1 MKNKILLQNI
11 FPLEELKKEGRI
23 LLVRHSHE
31 KLKEMYF
38 ENLIEEYQSF
48 QDKPA
53 FINSRYIIC
62 FLGSERNSAVFYG
75 AYEVEE
81 ILTGEK
87 VPNYSKELTKY
98 HNKDKTSNDFYLVL
112 KKIEVFDKFKDRL
125 VIDWM
130 VPRGWYN
137 TYGDVADKEVIKI
150 LPNNYVKD
158 FPGLMNIKIDF
169 QELKKIIDNPDSHS
183 EWFNALSKLQAVY
196 LILDKSD
203 GLQYVGTT
211 YGENG
216 LWQRWETYAKGNHTG
231 GNLKFNKL
239 KEKNSNFYENFQ
251 FSILEVLSK
260 TANQKYCTEKEK
272 NWKDKLGSKAFGLNS
287 N

>member
-1 MKNKILLQNI
+1 MKNKILLQDI
-11 FPLEELKKEGRI
+11 LPLEELNKQGKI
-23 LLVRHSHE
+23 LLIRHSHDN
-31 KLKEMYF
+31 LKEMYD

-53 FINSRYIIC
+53 FVDFKYIIC
-62 FLGSERNSAVFYG
+62 FLGSERNSAIFYG
-75 AYEVEE
+75 IYELQE
-81 ILTGEK
+81 IISGID
-87 VPNYSKELTKY
+87 VPNYSIELSKY
-98 HNKDKTSNDFYLVL
+98 HKKEKTSKDFYLIL
-112 KKIEVFDKFKDRL
+112 KKNDIYDKYKDRL

-137 TYGDVADKEVIKI
+137 TYGDVINKEVIKI

-158 FPGLMNIKIDF
+158 FPGLMNIKLEF
-169 QELKKIIDNPDSHS
+169 QELKRIIENPESHS
-183 EWFNALSKLQAVY
+183 EWFNALSRLQAIY
-196 LILDKSD
+196 LILDKKI
-203 GLQYVGTT
+203 GFQYVGTT

-216 LWQRWETYAKGNHTG
+216 LWQRWETYGKGDHTG
-231 GNLKFNKL
+231 GNSEFIKL
-239 KEKNSNFYENFQ
+239 KKENINFYQNFQ

-272 NWKDKLGSKAFGLNS
+272 NWKDKLGSRAFGLNK